1 MGFELTTGL
10 FQFFYF
16 SAAIKYV
23 TEIRRN
29 FIAAPFQ
36 NLSSKSSM

>member
-1 MGFELTTGL
+1 
-10 FQFFYF
+10 
-16 SAAIKYV
+16 V

-36 NLSSKSSM
+36 NLSSKSLM